1 MSSSN
6 GHLPENG
13 TAVRG
18 GYSSIVRL
26 WLRQNG
32 TVLEPGQVG
41 GGRLYFD
48 EPVQLASG
56 EAELTIEVDGDADR
70 KRVLISAPP
79 IPSKIVRYSPLETTD
94 AAA

>member
-1 MSSSN
+1 MSSAN

-13 TAVRG
+13 HPARG

-26 WLRQNG
+26 WLHQNG

-41 GGRLYFD
+41 GGRLYFNQ
-48 EPVQLASG
+48 PVQLENG

-70 KRVLISAPP
+70 KKVLISAPHEP
-79 IPSKIVRYSPLETTD
+79 AKIIRYSPL
-94 AAA
+94 